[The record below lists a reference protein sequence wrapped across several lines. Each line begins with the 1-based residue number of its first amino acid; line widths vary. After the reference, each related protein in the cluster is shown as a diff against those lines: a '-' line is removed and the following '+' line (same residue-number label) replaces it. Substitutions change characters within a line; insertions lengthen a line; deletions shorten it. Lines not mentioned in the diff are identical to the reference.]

1 VIQGIPTPRL
11 ALVGWTA
18 VAAAGWV
25 AGAHALDGRAVPAT
39 TVATVAMWLLWG
51 AVLVTLIVP
60 STVGLTVVRMLAPLA
75 AAAAVTIWICGAG
88 AWRGPLLFGLVAVF
102 TALVFSADLGQSFV
116 QASAY
121 GDEQRLLLRA
131 PAALIPALVVSW
143 TLWAATTVSG
153 VVFLSAQRWLIGALL
168 TALAAG
174 LGVVLLPR
182 AHQLSRRW
190 LVLVPT
196 GVVVHDPTVLA
207 DTFMVTKPK
216 VARVRLAEADTEAA
230 DLSGPAAGHLVEVS
244 LKGMETVVLAGTR
257 AKPAGTALHVQ
268 SFLVAPSRPGRALE
282 AAAAGRL
289 TVG

>member
-1 VIQGIPTPRL
+1 MIRAITASRL
-11 ALVGWTA
+11 ALLTWVA
-18 VAAAGWV
+18 VAVTGWIAA
-25 AGAHALDGRAVPAT
+25 AQALDGRTAAAT
-39 TVATVAMWLLWG
+39 TVATIALWVLWG

-60 STVGLTVVRMLAPLA
+60 STVGLTVVRMAAPIAL
-75 AAAAVTIWICGAG
+75 AAAVTIWVCGAG
-88 AWRGPLLFGLVAVF
+88 AWRGPLLFGVVAVF
-102 TALVFSADLGQSFV
+102 AALVFSADLGQSFV

-121 GDEQRLLLRA
+121 GEEQRLLLRA
-131 PAALIPALVVSW
+131 PVALMPALVVSW
-143 TLWAATTVSG
+143 SLWAAATLSG
-153 VVFLSAQRWLIGALL
+153 VILLAAQQWLVGAVL
-168 TALAAG
+168 TALAGG
-174 LGVVLLPR
+174 LGALLLPR

-216 VARVRLAEADTEAA
+216 VSRVRLAEADTEAA
-230 DLSGPAAGHLVEVS
+230 DLSGPAAGHLIEVS
-244 LKGMETVVLAGTR
+244 LKSMETVVLAGTR